1 MIRAVFARPAW
12 IVGAAGAAV
21 VSVGLGFLGRRVLS
35 HLDAVEVSGRS
46 MIPTLRPGDRLLV
59 ETWTFGRRPPQ
70 VGEVVVAPDP
80 RAPTRE
86 LVKRVAAV
94 DDGRITLRGDAARST
109 DSRRFG
115 SVPLAAVRAR
125 AAFRYWPL
133 ARAGLI
139 PPAIGVPPAIAVPP
153 VIAVSD

>member
-1 MIRAVFARPAW
+1 MIRAVLARPVW
-12 IVGAAGAAV
+12 IVGAAGAAAF
-21 VSVGLGFLGRRVLS
+21 SVGLGFLGRQVLS

-46 MIPTLRPGDRLLV
+46 MVPTLRPGDRLLV
-59 ETWTFGRRPPQ
+59 ETWTYRRRPPQ

-94 DDGRITLRGDAARST
+94 DDGRVSLRGDAARST

-139 PPAIGVPPAIAVPP
+139 PPAIAVPPASV
-153 VIAVSD
+153 VSD

>member
-1 MIRAVFARPAW
+1 MIRAVLARPVW
-12 IVGAAGAAV
+12 IVGAAGAAAI
-21 VSVGLGFLGRRVLS
+21 SVGLGFLGRQVLS

-46 MIPTLRPGDRLLV
+46 MVPTLRPGDRLVV
-59 ETWTFGRRPPQ
+59 ETWTYRRRPPQ

-115 SVPLAAVRAR
+115 SVPRAAVRAR

-139 PPAIGVPPAIAVPP
+139 PEASAVT
-153 VIAVSD
+153 D

>member
-1 MIRAVFARPAW
+1 MSRTVIARQAW
-12 IVGAAGAAV
+12 LVGVAGAAV
-21 VSVGLGFLGRRVLS
+21 VSVGLGLLGRRVLS

-59 ETWTFGRRPPQ
+59 ETWTYRRRQPH

-94 DDGRITLRGDAARST
+94 DDGRVSLRGDAARST

-115 SVPLAAVRAR
+115 SVPLAVVRAR

-139 PPAIGVPPAIAVPP
+139 PPGIAVPP
-153 VIAVSD
+153 TRAVSD

>member
-1 MIRAVFARPAW
+1 VIRTVMARPAW
-12 IVGAAGAAV
+12 ILGAASAAV
-21 VSVGLGFLGRRVLS
+21 VSVGLGFLGRRVLN

-59 ETWTFGRRPPQ
+59 ETWTYRRRPPQ
-70 VGEVVVAPDP
+70 LGEVVVAPDP

-86 LVKRVAAV
+86 LVKRLAAV
-94 DDGRITLRGDAARST
+94 DNGRVTLRGDAARST

-115 SVPLAAVRAR
+115 SVPLASVRAR

-139 PPAIGVPPAIAVPP
+139 PPAR
-153 VIAVSD
+153 AVSD

>member
-1 MIRAVFARPAW
+1 VIRAVFARPAW

-46 MIPTLRPGDRLLV
+46 MVPTLRPGDRLLV

-139 PPAIGVPPAIAVPP
+139 PPAIAVPPASP
-153 VIAVSD
+153 SRR

>member
-1 MIRAVFARPAW
+1 MRAVLARPAW
-12 IVGAAGAAV
+12 IIRAAGAAV
-21 VSVGLGFLGRRVLS
+21 VGVALGFLGRRVLS

-59 ETWTFGRRPPQ
+59 ETWTYGRRFPQ

-139 PPAIGVPPAIAVPP
+139 RPVIAVPPAIAV
-153 VIAVSD
+153 SD

>member
-1 MIRAVFARPAW
+1 VIRTVTARPVW
-12 IVGAAGAAV
+12 ILGAAGAAAV
-21 VSVGLGFLGRRVLS
+21 TVGLGFLGRRVLS

-46 MIPTLRPGDRLLV
+46 MVPTLRPGDRLLV
-59 ETWTFGRRPPQ
+59 ETWTYRRRAPH

-94 DDGRITLRGDAARST
+94 AEGRVSLRGDAARST

-115 SVPLAAVRAR
+115 SVPVTSVRAR

-139 PPAIGVPPAIAVPP
+139 PAASVASVSVAR
-153 VIAVSD
+153 AVSD

>member
-1 MIRAVFARPAW
+1 MARPAW
-12 IVGAAGAAV
+12 MIGAAGAAV
-21 VSVGLGFLGRRVLS
+21 VSVGLGFLGRRMLS

-59 ETWTFGRRPPQ
+59 ETWTYGRRSPQ

-133 ARAGLI
+133 GRAGLI
-139 PPAIGVPPAIAVPP
+139 PPAIASQPAIAV
-153 VIAVSD
+153 SD

>member
-1 MIRAVFARPAW
+1 MIRAVLARPVW
-12 IVGAAGAAV
+12 IVGAAGAAAI
-21 VSVGLGFLGRRVLS
+21 SVGLGFVGRQVLS

-46 MIPTLRPGDRLLV
+46 MAPTLRPGDRLLV
-59 ETWTFGRRPPQ
+59 ETWTYRRRLPQ

-94 DDGRITLRGDAARST
+94 DDGRITLHGDAARST

-139 PPAIGVPPAIAVPP
+139 PAAIAVPPAIAV
-153 VIAVSD
+153 SD

>member
-1 MIRAVFARPAW
+1 MARPAW
-12 IVGAAGAAV
+12 MIGAAGAAV
-21 VSVGLGFLGRRVLS
+21 VSVGLGFLGRRMLS

-59 ETWTFGRRPPQ
+59 ETWTYGRRSPQ

-133 ARAGLI
+133 VRAGLI
-139 PPAIGVPPAIAVPP
+139 PPAIASQPAIAV
-153 VIAVSD
+153 SD